1 MYLIPQVKKLTF
13 INGIFSIDPGD
24 KIYVPELSE
33 EYMPVILTINKTLEK
48 RMFFIL
54 SAESPP
60 DIYCKGIYFCK
71 VEAAGPEDYTLR
83 VSREKIEILGR
94 GEEAFF
100 RAVQT
105 LCQIIDQCGRDIPC
119 LYIED
124 SPDFLCRGFYHDIT
138 RGKVPRLDTLKWLAE
153 RLAYYKFNQMQ
164 LYIEHTYAFRNI
176 PELWEDKSPV
186 TAEEIRELDSFCRSL
201 HIDLVP
207 SLSTFGHLYELLRLK
222 RFEHL
227 NELDIKA
234 SEIPHNLW
242 DRMAHYTIDPSNPES
257 FALIESMIT
266 ELLPLF
272 SSKYFNICC
281 DETFDLGKG
290 KNSSRAERA
299 GVGRIYVDFVKKIAG
314 VVIEN
319 GKIPM
324 MWGDI
329 VLHHPDLIGELPSEM
344 VFLNWGYDPDIDEK
358 GAKLFA
364 EKGLTQYCCPGAR
377 GWSRFAYDIENA
389 SLNIRRMISH
399 GYFFNARGILLTD
412 WGDCGHVNFLSGV
425 LHGAMLAAALSWN
438 HESYSDDKEFDHA
451 ASVVEWGEQSGTLY
465 SLLRELGSLCPYHF
479 GNIYAWTINLQGLWN
494 REDMVKEMDS
504 VTLVKNFRR
513 AGEIADA
520 ISGLSD
526 FTIDKYGEFFW
537 SARAVQWTLGLLCF
551 KKVKEYGQ
559 NCEMPINKENL
570 IRTGRHLTDEFVDL
584 WRKRNK
590 ESELKE
596 VVEIFNAA
604 LEKVGRLG

>member
-48 RMFFIL
+48 RMCFIL

-71 VEAAGPEDYTLR
+71 VEAAGPEDYTLS
-83 VSREKIEILGR
+83 VSREKIEITGK

-105 LCQIIDQCGRDIPC
+105 LCQIIDQCGREIPC

-124 SPDFLCRGFYHDIT
+124 SPDFPCRGFYHDIT

-164 LYIEHTYAFRNI
+164 LYIEHTFAFRNI
-176 PELWEDKSPV
+176 PELWKDKSPV

-201 HIDLVP
+201 HIELVP

-290 KNSSRAERA
+290 KNFNRAEKI

-314 VVIEN
+314 VVIKN

-329 VLHHPDLIGELPSEM
+329 VLNHPDLIGELPPEM
-344 VFLNWGYDPDIDEK
+344 VFLNWGYDPDIDEE
-358 GAKLFA
+358 GVKLFA

-377 GWSRFAYDIENA
+377 GWSRFSYDIENA

-399 GYFFNARGILLTD
+399 GYSFNARGILLTD
-412 WGDCGHVNFLSGV
+412 WGDCGHVNFLSGA

-451 ASVVEWGEQSGTLY
+451 ASVVEWGEQSRTLY
-465 SLLRELGSLCPYHF
+465 NLLRELGSLYTYHF
-479 GNIYAWTINLQGLWN
+479 GNIYAWIINLQGLWN
-494 REDMVKEMDS
+494 REEMVKEMDS
-504 VTLVKNFRR
+504 VTLVENFRR

-520 ISGLSD
+520 ISGLD
-526 FTIDKYGEFFW
+526 NYTYEKYGELFW

-559 NCEMPINKENL
+559 KCELPISKENL
-570 IRTGRHLTDEFVDL
+570 IKTGRLLTDEFIDL
-584 WRKRNK
+584 WMKRNK

-596 VVEIFNAA
+596 VVRIFNAA
-604 LEKVGRLG
+604 LEKVGSLG